1 MNAYVIPVLCACSSS
16 IARGLTQYGDAI
28 IFHVCSSSLRVVTGS
43 PESDGNLQFSVLCT
57 AIMSITSLPLSLY
70 LARKHILSNLPFG
83 LALSSTGIAFLPLGT
98 LALFLGNTSA
108 LEAAVG
114 VFFMLFSMIRITNA
128 VLDKALKNKVDSA
141 ESASAS
147 NSSGTGPD
155 KLASIETD
163 SASNS
168 VTGPDKLASTDVS
181 VSRPDTNTDTDIQIV
196 RPLSFGISYWINE
209 KVVAISSKHSSSV
222 TMLVFA
228 VAGAFAGFLNALM
241 GTGGPPQM
249 AAFSI
254 LEISKDD
261 VRGIATIFA
270 VFELPIR
277 IALWIQ
283 TAGSAWNP
291 EREGTVYLSVAG
303 ASVFGFIVGA
313 HFRAKVD
320 TVAVSNCMLII
331 IFLGAI
337 VLLGGAKSMVI
348 AVYCSIVT
356 ALFMSFL
363 LLVWMQPEKINN
375 TLRRV
380 WTCVIPSEQPK

>member
-1 MNAYVIPVLCACSSS
+1 
-16 IARGLTQYGDAI
+16 
-28 IFHVCSSSLRVVTGS
+28 
-43 PESDGNLQFSVLCT
+43 
-57 AIMSITSLPLSLY
+57 MSITSLPLSLY
-70 LARKHILSNLPFG
+70 LARKHIVSNLPFG

-141 ESASAS
+141 ESASPS
-147 NSSGTGPD
+147 NSSG
-155 KLASIETD
+155 
-163 SASNS
+163 
-168 VTGPDKLASTDVS
+168 TGPDKLASTDVS

-261 VRGIATIFA
+261 IRGIATIFA

-291 EREGTVYLSVAG
+291 ERDGTVYLSVAG

-363 LLVWMQPEKINN
+363 LLVWMKPEKIDK

>member
-57 AIMSITSLPLSLY
+57 AIMSITSLPLSIY
-70 LARKHILSNLPFG
+70 LARKHIYQNLPFG
-83 LALSSTGIAFLPLGT
+83 LTLSLTGIAFLPLGT

-147 NSSGTGPD
+147 NSSVTG
-155 KLASIETD
+155 
-163 SASNS
+163 SNSS
-168 VTGPDKLASTDVS
+168 VTGPDKLANTDVS
-181 VSRPDTNTDTDIQIV
+181 ISRPDTNTDTDIQIV
-196 RPLSFGISYWINE
+196 RPLSCGISEWINE
-209 KVVAISSKHSSSV
+209 KVLSISPKHSSSV

-228 VAGAFAGFLNALM
+228 VAGAIAGFLNALM

-254 LEISKDD
+254 LEISKDNI
-261 VRGIATIFA
+261 RGIATIFA
-270 VFELPIR
+270 GFELPIR

-291 EREGTVYLSVAG
+291 ERDGTVYLSVAV

-348 AVYCSIVT
+348 TVYCSIVT
-356 ALFMSFL
+356 ALFMSFI
-363 LLVWMQPEKINN
+363 LLVWMQPEKVNK
-375 TLRRV
+375 TLQRV
-380 WTCVIPSEQPK
+380 WKCVSTPS

>member
-1 MNAYVIPVLCACSSS
+1 
-16 IARGLTQYGDAI
+16 
-28 IFHVCSSSLRVVTGS
+28 
-43 PESDGNLQFSVLCT
+43 
-57 AIMSITSLPLSLY
+57 MSITSLPLSLY
-70 LARKHILSNLPFG
+70 LARKHIVSNLLFG

-168 VTGPDKLASTDVS
+168 SGTGPDKLASTDVS

-196 RPLSFGISYWINE
+196 RPLSFGISDWINE
-209 KVVAISSKHSSSV
+209 KVVAISPTYSSSV

-261 VRGIATIFA
+261 IRGIATIFA

-291 EREGTVYLSVAG
+291 ERDGTVYLSVAG

-356 ALFMSFL
+356 ALFVSFL
-363 LLVWMQPEKINN
+363 LLVWMKPEKIDK